1 VNPRDLKPFALVEEL
16 SEEEREILCEELQRE
31 ELAAGQALFEEGAES
46 DGMALLVQ
54 GELDLGSHKGGPLG
68 RVGPGAALGTLS
80 LVVPG
85 GREASAVAASP
96 CVVAWLDRSGFRRLV
111 HDAPG
116 VACKLQEAIVREVAG
131 WLREALP
138 VLRRAHAHR
147 TPPEA

>member
-31 ELAAGQALFEEGAES
+31 ELASGEALFEEGAES
-46 DGMALLVQ
+46 DGMALLVE
-54 GELDLGSHKGGPLG
+54 GELTLESRESGALG
-68 RVGPGAALGTLS
+68 RVGAGAVLGALS
-80 LVVPG
+80 LVAPG
-85 GREASAVAASP
+85 TRETSAVAASP

-116 VACKLQEAIVREVAG
+116 VACKLQEAIVREAAG

-138 VLRRAHAHR
+138 LLRRAHAHR
-147 TPPEA
+147 TPPAP